1 MQCVTDVLDVIRRF
15 IEAIKF
21 LVHDV
26 KYLIAAI
33 VGWLKWFIMTDP
45 VPRASYEEVIIIT
58 KQRGQMTA
66 RELEACNQAIV
77 NFAHT
82 YAGAVDTSEE
92 EIVQKEETVG
102 LN

>member
-1 MQCVTDVLDVIRRF
+1 MQWVTNILDVIRRL

-33 VGWLKWFIMTDP
+33 VGWIKWFIMADP

-58 KQRGQMTA
+58 KQIGQMTA
-66 RELEACNQAIV
+66 SEIEACDQAIV
-77 NFAHT
+77 NFAQT
-82 YAGAVDTSEE
+82 YASTVDTSEE
-92 EIVQKEETVG
+92 EVVQKEETVV